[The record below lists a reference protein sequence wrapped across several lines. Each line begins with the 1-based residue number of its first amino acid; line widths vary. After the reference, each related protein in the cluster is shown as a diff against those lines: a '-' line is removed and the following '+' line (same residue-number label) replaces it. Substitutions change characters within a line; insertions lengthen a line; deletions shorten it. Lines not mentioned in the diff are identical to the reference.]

1 MSIRAVTAFVFAA
14 VSFASYAADFPPPK
28 QGEWTAR
35 DFKFH
40 TGEVMPELRIHYTT
54 IGKPDGIPVLVLHG
68 SGGSAQSMLTP
79 GFAGELFGAG
89 QPLDAEK
96 YYIIIPDGLGHG
108 KSTKPSDGLKTKFPQ
123 YNYADMVDAQYRL
136 LAEGLAIKHVRLIIG
151 NSMGGMHVWLWGEK
165 YPEYT
170 DALVPMA
177 SQPTAMASRN
187 WMLRRIMLESIRQ
200 DPEYAAGNYTKPLH
214 SVGLASV
221 FFGIA
226 TAGGTLNYQ
235 KQAPTRALA
244 DKLVDARL
252 AAATT
257 ADANDFIWQ
266 WESSGDYDAAPELE
280 KIEASLLLINAADD
294 ERNPPE
300 TKITDAA
307 MTRVKNGRVY
317 LIPASEQTSGHLTTG
332 NAKFYKQQL
341 QELLANAPPTRN
353 ADYQRRPRRRMT
365 IWSDSSSKSATLSSS
380 SSSIRRPTV
389 ERSRSGG

>member
-1 MSIRAVTAFVFAA
+1 
-14 VSFASYAADFPPPK
+14 
-28 QGEWTAR
+28 
-35 DFKFH
+35 
-40 TGEVMPELRIHYTT
+40 
-54 IGKPDGIPVLVLHG
+54 
-68 SGGSAQSMLTP
+68 
-79 GFAGELFGAG
+79 
-89 QPLDAEK
+89 
-96 YYIIIPDGLGHG
+96 
-108 KSTKPSDGLKTKFPQ
+108 
-123 YNYADMVDAQYRL
+123 MVDAQYRL

-165 YPEYT
+165 YPEYM

-177 SQPTAMASRN
+177 SQPPAMASRN

-307 MTRVKNGRVY
+307 IKRVKNGRIY
-317 LIPASEQTSGHLTTG
+317 LIPASEQTSGHSTTG
-332 NAKFYKQQL
+332 NAKVL
-341 QELLANAPPTRN
+341 HATTGRTAGERPPTRN
-353 ADYQRRPRRRMT
+353 VDYQRRPRRRMT
-365 IWSDSSSKSATLSSS
+365 IWSDSSSKSATPSSS
-380 SSSIRRPTV
+380 SSMIRRPTV